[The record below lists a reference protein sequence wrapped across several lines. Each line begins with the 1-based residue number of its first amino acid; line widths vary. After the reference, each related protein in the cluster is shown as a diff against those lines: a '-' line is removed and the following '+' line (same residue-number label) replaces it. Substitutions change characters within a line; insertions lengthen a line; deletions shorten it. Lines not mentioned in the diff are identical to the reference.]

1 MLSRALIPVHF
12 GEPKHKLAKLS
23 GALRTLGITDIRL
36 LHIGDSPLPETKTT
50 DAGATDAGASP
61 TKTGRRIASIART
74 FHEEGFATEIHYAH
88 GSPALTITRMSE
100 ELECDLIAFS
110 WKAKN
115 WLQRALVGSTTLDVI
130 RLSDVSVLVVKDT
143 AQEGLL
149 YATNF
154 HSVDHSVIAHLNTKP
169 LTDYPRYLVHVGERA
184 PDPVAERKREDLALA
199 NLQRLADE
207 CKGSPVEIRL
217 VQDANVSRGVLRE
230 VRKNSVGT
238 LVLGKSK
245 GAPGISS
252 VLGSTAERVTT
263 NAKCSVLIVPPGA

>member
-23 GALRTLGITDIRL
+23 GALRTLGITDILL
-36 LHIGDSPLPETKTT
+36 LHVGDRPSPEVQADASTTKT
-50 DAGATDAGASP
+50 A
-61 TKTGRRIASIART
+61 ARMAAIEQT
-74 FHEEGFATEIHYAH
+74 FKEEGFAPEIHYAH

-100 ELECDLIAFS
+100 ELGCDLIAFC

-143 AQEGLL
+143 TLDGML
-149 YATNF
+149 YATDF
-154 HSVDHSVIAHLNTKP
+154 HSADRSVISHLNTEP

-184 PDPVAERKREDLALA
+184 PDPVAETEREDLALA
-199 NLQRLADE
+199 NLRRLASE
-207 CKGSPVEIRL
+207 CRGRPVEVRL
-217 VQDANVSRGVLRE
+217 VQDTNVSRGILRE
-230 VRKNSVGT
+230 ARKNSAGT
-238 LVLGKSK
+238 IVLGKSK
-245 GAPGISS
+245 GDPGLSS

-263 NAKCSVLIVPPGA
+263 NARCSVLIVPPGA